1 MLWMSGTMIPRAEA
15 LAILIAA
22 SAGVTSEAAPPPDV
36 ELRVVAGAAAE
47 GARAAPAALLLAA
60 PVEVDITATI
70 EVIGGS
76 AGAGDL
82 AGSLTWPVT
91 IPAGAMAAPLT
102 VPVHDDDV
110 VELDE
115 TALIAITAID
125 DPSQRVAPE
134 PVMLSLLGAAA
145 TPGFARSVCVAEG
158 LAYATCGTAG
168 LRIYDVTGAA
178 PIPIGFHDTPGFAR
192 DVVVDGTTAY
202 VVESGVR
209 ALRVIDV
216 ADPSRPVHIGALA
229 LDGLPFAID
238 LVGDVAYV
246 AAASG
251 GMHVVD
257 VGDPAAPAL
266 VSSFPTLDFAF
277 DVQVVGT
284 LAYLAIDFGGLEIVD
299 VSDPAEPVLVGHLP
313 MAGFANEVHVVGDLA
328 YVADG
333 EGGLRIADVSDPAD
347 PTAVGGYDTSA
358 YAERVLVV
366 GGTAYVADNAGGIVL
381 VDVSDPATPVFRAA
395 LATSGAARG
404 IAIVGATLHVAAS
417 TVIELVRIVA
427 AATATIVNDDE
438 AILAVPDAYV
448 QEGDRG
454 AAPAPFDLRLSKP
467 VDAPVAFRVTAR
479 DGTARAIDGDYAPM
493 SRIVT
498 IPAGKRAIRVSADV
512 LGDAAVEGNER
523 FFVELTG
530 LDAVG
535 RAVTVVRARGEAII
549 VDDDAAKP

>member
-1 MLWMSGTMIPRAEA
+1 MLWMSGTMILRAEA

-22 SAGVTSEAAPPPDV
+22 SAGVPSAAAPPPDV
-36 ELRVVAGAAAE
+36 ELRVVAGAAVE
-47 GARAAPAALLLAA
+47 SARAAPAALLLSG
-60 PVEVDITATI
+60 PVDVDVTATI

-82 AGSLTWPVT
+82 AGSMSWPVT

-115 TALIAITAID
+115 TALLAITAID

-134 PVMLSLLGAAA
+134 PVMLAPLGAEA
-145 TPGFARSVCVAEG
+145 TPGFARSVCVVEG
-158 LAYATCGTAG
+158 LAYVTCGLAG

-178 PIPIGFHDTPGFAR
+178 PMLVGFLDTPGFAR
-192 DVVVDGTTAY
+192 DVAVAGTTAY
-202 VVESGVR
+202 VVESGVP
-209 ALRVIDV
+209 ALRAIDV
-216 ADPSRPVHIGALA
+216 ADPSRPAPLGALT

-238 LVGDVAYV
+238 LVGDLAYV
-246 AAASG
+246 AAASA

-257 VGDPAAPAL
+257 VGDPAAPVL
-266 VSSFPTLDFAF
+266 VSSFPTLEFAF

-299 VSDPAEPVLVGHLP
+299 VRDPAAPGFVGHLP

-333 EGGLRIADVSDPAD
+333 EGGLRIADVGDPAD
-347 PTAVGGYDTSA
+347 PVAVGAYNTSA
-358 YAERVLVV
+358 YAERVVVV

-381 VDVSDPATPVFRAA
+381 LDVSDPAKPVFRAA
-395 LATSGAARG
+395 LATAGPARG
-404 IAIVGATLHVAAS
+404 IAIVGAILHVASS
-417 TVIELVRIVA
+417 TALELVRIVA

-454 AAPAPFDLRLSKP
+454 AARAPFDLRLSKP
-467 VDAPVAFRVTAR
+467 VDVPVAFRVTAR
-479 DGTARAIDGDYAPM
+479 DGTARATDGDYAPM

-512 LGDAAVEGNER
+512 LGDAAVEGSER

-535 RAVTVVRARGEAII
+535 RSVTVVRARGEAII
-549 VDDDAAKP
+549 VDDDAATP